1 MATKRS
7 QAAWLSQLL
16 TEWAGTDVVV
26 AGDKVRR
33 ETGNRRE
40 PHALSLGHP
49 TDNPPT
55 QVTPIAGRS

>member
-33 ETGNRRE
+33 KPAIGGSRTLYRWDTRPTTRR
-40 PHALSLGHP
+40 L
-49 TDNPPT
+49 
-55 QVTPIAGRS
+55 R